1 MENKIE
7 RILCLRD
14 MPIDGDD
21 LKNNLF
27 FIRLDENILSPS
39 YLKNSLSFHKELV
52 EIKEPSEQER
62 EREVWWNQ
70 HVISVFTLPCEDK
83 YLSSINLIVDA
94 CSRSSYNI
102 N

>member
-14 MPIDGDD
+14 MPIDEDD

-39 YLKNSLSFHKELV
+39 HLKNSLSFHKELV

-62 EREVWWNQ
+62 EKEKYDEINMLLVYLHC
-70 HVISVFTLPCEDK
+70 HVK
-83 YLSSINLIVDA
+83 INICRQLI
-94 CSRSSYNI
+94 
-102 N
+102 